1 MVTLVYLISFS
12 IFVSFSREMV
22 SSHVF
27 LLELVD
33 RFHDDACSK
42 PCHME
47 SLCLM
52 YQMIS
57 YTHLQNNNFFV
68 LFFFFFYI
76 YNFSFLQRCW
86 VKYIPDFMIYCLNCQ
101 QPRAEFLKW
110 RV

>member
-1 MVTLVYLISFS
+1 MCFYGNICFSCLPSFS
-12 IFVSFSREMV
+12 IFASFICGMV
-22 SSHVF
+22 YSGMF

-57 YTHLQNNNFFV
+57 YTHLQNNIFIFEFIFILFIFV
-68 LFFFFFYI
+68 KLLGKAH
-76 YNFSFLQRCW
+76 S
-86 VKYIPDFMIYCLNCQ
+86 
-101 QPRAEFLKW
+101 
-110 RV
+110 